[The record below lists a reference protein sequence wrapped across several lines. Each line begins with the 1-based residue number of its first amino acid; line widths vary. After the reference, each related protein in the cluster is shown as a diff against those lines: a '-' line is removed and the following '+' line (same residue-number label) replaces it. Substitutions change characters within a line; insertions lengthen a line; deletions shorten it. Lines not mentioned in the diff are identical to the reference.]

1 MNLSSYVVNTKMQ
14 KSVCNLFLIDLLE
27 SKQSIII
34 VVWVNFTSIFS
45 PSVHHYF
52 ESSLD
57 TLSKEESAQCEK
69 NLTLIFKFTP
79 DLTLKIQFQLFVYL
93 NVPSTSVQILLTKQ
107 CFIAD
112 IQIKVQI

>member
-57 TLSKEESAQCEK
+57 TYQVILCYQKK
-69 NLTLIFKFTP
+69 K
-79 DLTLKIQFQLFVYL
+79 VL
-93 NVPSTSVQILLTKQ
+93 NVRKI
-107 CFIAD
+107 
-112 IQIKVQI
+112 

>member
-1 MNLSSYVVNTKMQ
+1 MNLSSYVVNTKTK

-45 PSVHHYF
+45 PSVYHHF

-57 TLSKEESAQCEK
+57 TYQVILCYQKK
-69 NLTLIFKFTP
+69 K
-79 DLTLKIQFQLFVYL
+79 VL
-93 NVPSTSVQILLTKQ
+93 NVRKI
-107 CFIAD
+107 
-112 IQIKVQI
+112 

>member
-34 VVWVNFTSIFS
+34 VVWVNFTSIFA
-45 PSVHHYF
+45 PSVYHYF

-57 TLSKEESAQCEK
+57 RYQVILCYQKK
-69 NLTLIFKFTP
+69 K
-79 DLTLKIQFQLFVYL
+79 VL
-93 NVPSTSVQILLTKQ
+93 NVRKI
-107 CFIAD
+107 
-112 IQIKVQI
+112 